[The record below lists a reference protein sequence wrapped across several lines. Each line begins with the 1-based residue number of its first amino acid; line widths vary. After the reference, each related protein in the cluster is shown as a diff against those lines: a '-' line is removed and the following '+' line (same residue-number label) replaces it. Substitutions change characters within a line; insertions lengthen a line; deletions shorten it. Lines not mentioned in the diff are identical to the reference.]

1 MTGAGPLMQLRLK
14 TKITL
19 TTAALVLAVVGVNST
34 LYVMNLSR
42 QVIRQAQDRAQLVS
56 RQVFF
61 QAQVALA
68 DAAKAGEA
76 PATDS
81 PEDLRAYVQKA
92 FDESAPLASTI
103 DAQMGY
109 SPLIYEVSIS
119 DLNGSVLVS
128 SDKSLPG
135 KQIPVRA
142 GIDQLVS
149 GSFTNQLKVLYRLLY
164 GPPLRAYEVT
174 YPFQLGP
181 PGHQVP
187 FGSVRVAVQTG
198 LLRASIFPALRSA
211 GLLALASVGI
221 SVLLAAIVSSISLAP
236 LKRITAQ
243 LDRISKGEF
252 DQKPLERHDEFGQV
266 STKISQ
272 IGMQL
277 RGVREIFS
285 NLRENIDQVLGGLDD
300 GLLLFSVDGRAVMV
314 SPAVER
320 FLSTPADQ
328 LLGRRAED
336 IFPPDHDV
344 REVVMLH
351 DGELMPV
358 ASAEVVMSG
367 IDAPARRVGVSVEI
381 IGEGKT
387 RMGTLVK
394 FKDLESRER
403 IGTQLQVSERLA
415 NLGRITAGVAH
426 EVKNPLNSMRIWLE
440 NLKASLPPDGDGLPL
455 QAVRILDSEIDRLD
469 DVVKRFLDFTRPP
482 EMHQEASSL
491 KEILEEVIAV
501 ERPKFDKANIKI
513 DAKLANDVPTVLV
526 DKPLLKQALLNLFLN
541 AAEAMPAGGQLLLLL
556 RRHEEMAEIEIRDT
570 GRGIAPEHR
579 QRIFQLFFTTR
590 PGGSGIGLA
599 SAFRTIQLHNG
610 SIEFESEV
618 GRGTTF
624 RIALPLARQIDSALS
639 RPRDSGAAVAR
650 SV

>member
-1 MTGAGPLMQLRLK
+1 MQLRLK

-34 LYVMNLSR
+34 LYVMNLTR
-42 QVIRQAQDRAQLVS
+42 QVIRQANDRAQLVS
-56 RQVFF
+56 RQIFF
-61 QAQVALA
+61 EAQNALA
-68 DAAKAGEA
+68 DAAKAGGA
-76 PATDS
+76 PASDS
-81 PEDLRAYVQKA
+81 TEDLRAYVQQA
-92 FDESAPLASTI
+92 FDDSAPLNSSI
-103 DAQMGY
+103 DAEVGY
-109 SPLIYEVSIS
+109 SPLIYEVSVT
-119 DLNGSVLVS
+119 DVNGTALVS

-135 KQIPVRA
+135 KTTPPRTDLA
-142 GIDQLVS
+142 QLVS
-149 GSFTNQLKVLYRLLY
+149 SGFLRQIRVLY
-164 GPPLRAYEVT
+164 GPPRTYEVN
-174 YPFQLGP
+174 YAFQIGP
-181 PGHQVP
+181 PGNQIP
-187 FGSVRVAVQTG
+187 FGVVRVAVQTG
-198 LLRASIFPALRSA
+198 LLRISITPALRSA
-211 GLLALASVGI
+211 ALLALASVGI

-236 LKRITAQ
+236 LQRITAQ

-252 DQKPLERHDEFGQV
+252 DQKPLDREDEFGQV

-320 FLSTPADQ
+320 FLSTSSDQ

-344 REVVMLH
+344 REAVMLQN
-351 DGELMPV
+351 GELVPV
-358 ASAEVVMSG
+358 ASAEVVLTG
-367 IDAPARRVGVSVEI
+367 IDSVPRRVGVSVEV
-381 IGEGKT
+381 IGEGEA

-440 NLKASLPPDGDGLPL
+440 NLKASLPDVDGLPL
-455 QAVRILDSEIDRLD
+455 QAVRVLDSEIDRLD
-469 DVVKRFLDFTRPP
+469 SVVKRFLDFTRPP
-482 EMHQEASSL
+482 EMHQEESSL
-491 KEILEEVIAV
+491 KGILEEVLVV
-501 ERPKFDKANIKI
+501 ERPELDKANITLE
-513 DAKLANDVPTVLV
+513 ARLADDVPIVLV
-526 DKPLLKQALLNLFLN
+526 DKLLLRQGLINLLVN
-541 AAEAMPAGGQLLLLL
+541 AVEAMPGGGQLFVSL
-556 RRHEEMAEIEIRDT
+556 RRRGELAEIEIRDT

-599 SAFRTIQLHNG
+599 SAFRTVQLHNG

-618 GRGTTF
+618 GRGTMF
-624 RIALPLARQIDSALS
+624 RIDLPLAHQLESALS
-639 RPRDSGAAVAR
+639 RPRDPGATVAR
-650 SV
+650 SI

>member
-1 MTGAGPLMQLRLK
+1 MQLRLK

-19 TTAALVLAVVGVNST
+19 ATAALVLAVVGVNST

-61 QAQVALA
+61 QAQLALS
-68 DAAKAGEA
+68 DAAKEGES
-76 PATDS
+76 PDSDS
-81 PEDLRAYVQKA
+81 PEDLRAYAKKA
-92 FDESAPLASTI
+92 FDESTQLSSSIGAQI
-103 DAQMGY
+103 DY
-109 SPLIYEVSIS
+109 SPLIYEISIS
-119 DLNGSVLVS
+119 DEKGMVLVS

-135 KQIPVRA
+135 NQIPVRE
-142 GIDQLVS
+142 GIDQLISKGFV
-149 GSFTNQLKVLYRLLY
+149 NDLKEFYRLMY
-164 GPPLRAYEVT
+164 GPPRTYEVT

-181 PGHQVP
+181 PGHQIP
-187 FGSVRVAVQTG
+187 FGVVRVAVQTG
-198 LLRASIFPALRSA
+198 LLRISITPALRSA
-211 GLLALASVGI
+211 ALLALASVGI
-221 SVLLAAIVSSISLAP
+221 SVLLSALVSSLSLAP

-243 LDRISKGEF
+243 LDRIAKGEF
-252 DQKPLERHDEFGQV
+252 DQKPLERGDEFGQV

-344 REVVMLH
+344 REAVMMQN
-351 DGELMPV
+351 GELV
-358 ASAEVVMSG
+358 TVDSAEVVLTS
-367 IDAPARRVGVSVEI
+367 IDGPPRRVGVSVEV
-381 IGEGKT
+381 IGEGAT

-440 NLKASLPPDGDGLPL
+440 NLKASLPEEEGLPL
-455 QAVRILDSEIDRLD
+455 QAVRVLDSEIDRLD
-469 DVVKRFLDFTRPP
+469 SVVKRFLDFTRPP
-482 EMHQEASSL
+482 EMHQEESSL
-491 KEILEEVIAV
+491 KEILEEVVAL
-501 ERPKFDKANIKI
+501 ERPAFEKGDIKI
-513 DAKLANDVPTVLV
+513 ETSLSVDVPDVLV
-526 DKPLLKQALLNLFLN
+526 DKPLLKQGLINLLVNALEATPGGGKLFVS
-541 AAEAMPAGGQLLLLL
+541 L
-556 RRHEEMAEIEIRDT
+556 RRRAEMAEIEIRDT

-579 QRIFQLFFTTR
+579 RRIFQLFF
-590 PGGSGIGLA
+590 
-599 SAFRTIQLHNG
+599 
-610 SIEFESEV
+610 
-618 GRGTTF
+618 
-624 RIALPLARQIDSALS
+624 
-639 RPRDSGAAVAR
+639 
-650 SV
+650 

>member
-1 MTGAGPLMQLRLK
+1 MQLRLK

-19 TTAALVLAVVGVNST
+19 ITAFLVLAVVGVNST

-61 QAQVALA
+61 QAQLALA
-68 DAAKAGEA
+68 DAAKEGES
-76 PATDS
+76 PDS
-81 PEDLRAYVQKA
+81 DTPEDLRAYAKKA
-92 FDESAPLASTI
+92 FDESTQLSSSI
-103 DAQMGY
+103 DAQMDY
-109 SPLIYEVSIS
+109 SPLIYEISIS
-119 DLNGSVLVS
+119 DEKGMVLVS

-135 KQIPVRA
+135 NPIPVRE
-142 GIDQLVS
+142 GIEQLVS
-149 GSFTNQLKVLYRLLY
+149 KGFVNQLKEFYRLMY
-164 GPPLRAYEVT
+164 GPPRAYEVT

-181 PGHQVP
+181 PGHQIP
-187 FGSVRVAVQTG
+187 FGAVRVAVQTS
-198 LLRASIFPALRSA
+198 LLRANISPALRSA
-211 GLLALASVGI
+211 ALLALASVGI
-221 SVLLAAIVSSISLAP
+221 SVLLAAFVSSISLAP

-243 LDRISKGEF
+243 LDRIAKGEF
-252 DQKPLERHDEFGQV
+252 DQKPLERGDEFGQV

-320 FLSTPADQ
+320 FLSTPSDQ

-344 REVVMLH
+344 REAVGMKN
-351 DGELMPV
+351 GELEPV
-358 ASAEVVMSG
+358 DSAEVVLTSFDG
-367 IDAPARRVGVSVEI
+367 PPRRVGVSVEV
-381 IGEGKT
+381 IGEGDA

-440 NLKASLPPDGDGLPL
+440 NLKASLPDVDGLPL
-455 QAVRILDSEIDRLD
+455 QAVRVLDSEIDRLD
-469 DVVKRFLDFTRPP
+469 SVVKRFLDFTRPP
-482 EMHQEASSL
+482 EMHQEESSL
-491 KEILEEVIAV
+491 KEILEEVVAV
-501 ERPKFDKANIKI
+501 ERPGFDKGNV
-513 DAKLANDVPTVLV
+513 KLEAYLADDVPRVLV
-526 DKPLLKQALLNLFLN
+526 DKPLLKQALINLLVN
-541 AAEAMPAGGQLLLLL
+541 ALEAMPGGGQLFVSL
-556 RRHEEMAEIEIRDT
+556 RRRGEMAEIEIRDT

-624 RIALPLARQIDSALS
+624 RIDLPLAHQMEPALS
-639 RPRDSGAAVAR
+639 RHREAGAAVAR

>member
-1 MTGAGPLMQLRLK
+1 MHLSLK

-19 TTAALVLAVVGVNST
+19 VMAFLVLAVVGVNST

-61 QAQVALA
+61 QAQTALA
-68 DAAKAGEA
+68 DAARAGES
-76 PATDS
+76 PASGS
-81 PEDLRAYVQKA
+81 PEDLRAYAQRA
-92 FDESAPLASTI
+92 FNQSEQLSRSI
-103 DAQMGY
+103 DAQLDY
-109 SPLIYEVSIS
+109 SPLIYEISIS
-119 DLNGSVLVS
+119 DVNGVALVS
-128 SDKSLPG
+128 SDKFLVGNQMPARAAIE
-135 KQIPVRA
+135 QISPK
-142 GIDQLVS
+142 G
-149 GSFTNQLKVLYRLLY
+149 FTNQLKVLYRLLY
-164 GPPLRAYEVT
+164 GPPTAYEVT

-181 PGHQVP
+181 PGNQIP
-187 FGSVRVAVQTG
+187 FGAVRVAVQTG
-198 LLRASIFPALRSA
+198 LVRATIFPALRSA
-211 GLLALASVGI
+211 AVLALISVAV

-236 LKRITAQ
+236 IKRITAQ
-243 LDRISKGEF
+243 LDRIAKGEF
-252 DQKPLERHDEFGQV
+252 DQKPLERQDEFGQV

-336 IFPPDHDV
+336 IFPPDHPV
-344 REVVMLH
+344 RESVKLQ
-351 DGELMPV
+351 DGEMEPV
-358 ASAEVVMSG
+358 DSAEVVLG
-367 IDAPARRVGVSVEI
+367 GTDGPARRVGVSVEA
-381 IGEGKT
+381 IGEGDA

-440 NLKASLPPDGDGLPL
+440 NLKASMPEQEDGLPL
-455 QAVRILDSEIDRLD
+455 QAVRVLDKEIDRLD
-469 DVVKRFLDFTRPP
+469 SVVKRFLDFTRPP
-482 EMHQEASSL
+482 EMHQEESSL
-491 KEILEEVIAV
+491 KQILEEVVAV
-501 ERPKFDKANIKI
+501 EKPRLDKGRIKL
-513 DAKLANDVPTVLV
+513 DLRLASDVPDVLV
-526 DKPLLKQALLNLFLN
+526 DKQLLTQALINVIIN
-541 AAEAMPAGGQLLLLL
+541 AVEAMPGGGQLSVSL
-556 RRHEEMAEIEIRDT
+556 RRFGEMAEIEIRDT

-599 SAFRTIQLHNG
+599 SAFRTVQFHNG
-610 SIEFESEV
+610 SIEFDSEV
-618 GRGTTF
+618 GRGTAF
-624 RIALPLARQIDSALS
+624 RIDLPLAHQTEPPLS
-639 RPRDSGAAVAR
+639 RPRDAGAAVAR
-650 SV
+650 SL

>member
-1 MTGAGPLMQLRLK
+1 MQLRLK

-34 LYVMNLSR
+34 LYVMNLTR
-42 QVIRQAQDRAQLVS
+42 QVIRQANERAQLVS
-56 RQVFF
+56 RHIFF
-61 QAQVALA
+61 EAQNALV
-68 DAAKAGEA
+68 DTAKAGGA
-76 PATDS
+76 PASDS
-81 PEDLRAYVQKA
+81 AADLRAYVQQA
-92 FDESAPLASTI
+92 FDDSAPLASAI
-103 DAQMGY
+103 DSEVGY
-109 SPLIYEVSIS
+109 SPLIYEVSVT
-119 DLNGSVLVS
+119 DVNGSVLVS

-135 KQIPVRA
+135 NATPARTNLA
-142 GIDQLVS
+142 QLVS
-149 GSFTNQLKVLYRLLY
+149 SSFTQQLRVLY
-164 GPPLRAYEVT
+164 GPPRTYEVD
-174 YPFQLGP
+174 YAFQIGP
-181 PGHQVP
+181 PGNQIP
-187 FGSVRVAVQTG
+187 FGVVRVAVQTG
-198 LLRASIFPALRSA
+198 LLRITITPALRSA
-211 GLLALASVGI
+211 ALLALASVGI
-221 SVLLAAIVSSISLAP
+221 SVLLAALVSSISLAP

-243 LDRISKGEF
+243 LDRIAKGEF
-252 DQKPLERHDEFGQV
+252 DQKPLERGDEFGQV

-320 FLSTPADQ
+320 FLSTPSDQ

-344 REVVMLH
+344 REAVMLRN
-351 DGELMPV
+351 GELVPV
-358 ASAEVVMSG
+358 ASAEVVLSS
-367 IDAPARRVGVSVEI
+367 IDGPARRVGVSVEA
-381 IGEGKT
+381 IGEGEA

-440 NLKASLPPDGDGLPL
+440 NLKASLPDVDGLPL
-455 QAVRILDSEIDRLD
+455 QAVRVLDSEIDRLD
-469 DVVKRFLDFTRPP
+469 SVVKRFLDFTRPP
-482 EMHQEASSL
+482 EMHQEESSL
-491 KEILEEVIAV
+491 KEILEEVLGV
-501 ERPKFDKANIKI
+501 ERPAFDRANIKL
-513 DAKLANDVPTVLV
+513 DARLAADVPYVLV
-526 DKPLLKQALLNLFLN
+526 DKPLLKQALINLLVN
-541 AAEAMPAGGQLLLLL
+541 AIDAMTGGGQLFVSL
-556 RRHEEMAEIEIRDT
+556 RRQGEMAEIEIRDT

-599 SAFRTIQLHNG
+599 STFRTIQLHNG
-610 SIEFESEV
+610 SIAFDSEV

-624 RIALPLARQIDSALS
+624 RIALPLARQMESALS
-639 RPRDSGAAVAR
+639 RPREPGAAVAR
-650 SV
+650 SL

>member
-1 MTGAGPLMQLRLK
+1 MQVRLK

-19 TTAALVLAVVGVNST
+19 IMAMLVLAVVSVNST

-61 QAQVALA
+61 QAQLALA
-68 DAAKAGEA
+68 EAAKAGEA
-76 PATDS
+76 PVSDS
-81 PEDLRAYVQKA
+81 PEDLRAYAKKA
-92 FDESAPLASTI
+92 FDESAQLATSI
-103 DAQMGY
+103 DAQLDF
-109 SPLIYEVSIS
+109 SPLIYEISIS
-119 DLNGSVLVS
+119 DVQGIALVS

-135 KQIPVRA
+135 KPIPVRER
-142 GIDQLVS
+142 IEQLVS
-149 GSFTNQLKVLYRLLY
+149 HGFVNELKEFYRLMY
-164 GPPLRAYEVT
+164 GPPRTYEVT

-181 PGHQVP
+181 PGHQIP
-187 FGSVRVAVQTG
+187 FGAVRVAVQTS
-198 LLRASIFPALRSA
+198 LLRANITPALRSA
-211 GLLALASVGI
+211 ALLALASVGI
-221 SVLLAAIVSSISLAP
+221 SVLLAAFVSSISLAP
-236 LKRITAQ
+236 IKRITDQ

-252 DQKPLERHDEFGQV
+252 DQKPLERGDEFGQV

-300 GLLLFSVDGRAVMV
+300 GLLLFSVEGRAVMV

-320 FLSTPADQ
+320 FLSLPSDQ

-344 REVVMLH
+344 REAIKLR
-351 DGELMPV
+351 DGEFDPV
-358 ASAEVVMSG
+358 ASAEVVLSG
-367 IDAPARRVGVSVEI
+367 IDSPPRRVGVSVEV
-381 IGEGKT
+381 IGEGDA

-440 NLKASLPPDGDGLPL
+440 NLKASLPDADGLQL
-455 QAVRILDSEIDRLD
+455 QAVRVLDNEIDRLD
-469 DVVKRFLDFTRPP
+469 SVVKRFLDFTRPP
-482 EMHQEASSL
+482 EMHQEESSL
-491 KEILEEVIAV
+491 KGILEEVLAV
-501 ERPKFDKANIKI
+501 ERPEFDKANVKFESRL
-513 DAKLANDVPTVLV
+513 DAGVASVLV
-526 DKPLLKQALLNLFLN
+526 DKPLLKQALLNLLMN
-541 AAEAMPAGGQLLLLL
+541 ALQAMPGGGQLFVAL
-556 RRHEEMAEIEIRDT
+556 RRRGEMAEIEIQDT

-599 SAFRTIQLHNG
+599 SAFRTVQLHNG

-624 RIALPLARQIDSALS
+624 RIHLPLARQPESALS
-639 RPRDSGAAVAR
+639 RPREPGAAVAR
-650 SV
+650 SI

>member
-1 MTGAGPLMQLRLK
+1 MQLRLK

-92 FDESAPLASTI
+92 FDESAPLASSI

-109 SPLIYEVSIS
+109 SPADLRNLYFGPQWFRAGLQRQVLARKTDSGSRRHRSTGFRQFHEPAEGALSPAVRPALARLRS
-119 DLNGSVLVS
+119 DLSVPAGPARPPDPFRCRSRRGADRPAAREYHSGVAFGGDFWRWPRWEFPFCSPRLSAAFLSRRSNGSPRNWTASPKANSTRSRS
-128 SDKSLPG
+128 SAD
-135 KQIPVRA
+135 
-142 GIDQLVS
+142 
-149 GSFTNQLKVLYRLLY
+149 
-164 GPPLRAYEVT
+164 
-174 YPFQLGP
+174 
-181 PGHQVP
+181 
-187 FGSVRVAVQTG
+187 
-198 LLRASIFPALRSA
+198 
-211 GLLALASVGI
+211 
-221 SVLLAAIVSSISLAP
+221 
-236 LKRITAQ
+236 
-243 LDRISKGEF
+243 
-252 DQKPLERHDEFGQV
+252 DEFGQV

-320 FLSTPADQ
+320 FLSTPSDQ

-351 DGELMPV
+351 NGELMPV
-358 ASAEVVMSG
+358 DSAEVVMSG
-367 IDAPARRVGVSVEI
+367 IDGPARRVGVSVEI

-440 NLKASLPPDGDGLPL
+440 NLKASLPPDVDGLPL
-455 QAVRILDSEIDRLD
+455 QAVRVLDSEIDRLD
-469 DVVKRFLDFTRPP
+469 SVVKRFLDFTRPP
-482 EMHQEASSL
+482 EMHQEESSL

-501 ERPKFDKANIKI
+501 ERPEFDKANIKI
-513 DAKLANDVPTVLV
+513 DAQPAADVPTVLV
-526 DKPLLKQALLNLFLN
+526 DKPLLKQALLNLLVN
-541 AAEAMPAGGQLLLLL
+541 A
-556 RRHEEMAEIEIRDT
+556 
-570 GRGIAPEHR
+570 
-579 QRIFQLFFTTR
+579 
-590 PGGSGIGLA
+590 
-599 SAFRTIQLHNG
+599 
-610 SIEFESEV
+610 V
-618 GRGTTF
+618 
-624 RIALPLARQIDSALS
+624 
-639 RPRDSGAAVAR
+639 
-650 SV
+650 

>member
-1 MTGAGPLMQLRLK
+1 MQLRLK

-34 LYVMNLSR
+34 LYVMNLTR
-42 QVIRQAQDRAQLVS
+42 QVIRQANDRAQLVS
-56 RQVFF
+56 RQIFF
-61 QAQVALA
+61 EAQNALV
-68 DAAKAGEA
+68 DAAKSGGA
-76 PATDS
+76 PASDS
-81 PEDLRAYVQKA
+81 PEDLGAYVQQA
-92 FDESAPLASTI
+92 FDDSAPLNSAI
-103 DAQMGY
+103 DAEVGY
-109 SPLIYEVSIS
+109 SPLIYEVSVT
-119 DLNGSVLVS
+119 DVNGTVLVS
-128 SDKSLPG
+128 SDSSLSG
-135 KQIPVRA
+135 KITPARA
-142 GIDQLVS
+142 NLSQLVS
-149 GSFTNQLKVLYRLLY
+149 SGFMDQLRVLY
-164 GPPLRAYEVT
+164 GPPRTYEVD
-174 YPFQLGP
+174 YAFQIGP
-181 PGHQVP
+181 PGNQIP
-187 FGSVRVAVQTG
+187 FGVIRVAVQTG
-198 LLRASIFPALRSA
+198 LLRISITPALRSA
-211 GLLALASVGI
+211 GLLAIASVGI

-236 LKRITAQ
+236 IKRITAQ

-252 DQKPLERHDEFGQV
+252 DQKPLERGDEFGQV
-266 STKISQ
+266 SSKINQ

-336 IFPPDHDV
+336 IFPPDHNV
-344 REVVMLH
+344 REAVMLQN
-351 DGELMPV
+351 GELVPV
-358 ASAEVVMSG
+358 DSAEVVLTG
-367 IDAPARRVGVSVEI
+367 IEGPARRVGVSVEV
-381 IGEGKT
+381 IGEGDA

-440 NLKASLPPDGDGLPL
+440 NLKASMPDADGLPA
-455 QAVRILDSEIDRLD
+455 QAVRVLDNEIDRLD
-469 DVVKRFLDFTRPP
+469 SVVKRFLDFTRPP
-482 EMHQEASSL
+482 EMHQEESSL
-491 KEILEEVIAV
+491 KEILEEVLTV
-501 ERPKFDKANIKI
+501 ERPELEKADIKLE
-513 DAKLANDVPTVLV
+513 ARLAADVPNVLI
-526 DKPLLKQALLNLFLN
+526 DKPLLKQAFINLLVN
-541 AAEAMPAGGQLLLLL
+541 AIEAMPGGGQLFVSL
-556 RRHEEMAEIEIRDT
+556 RRQGEMAEIEFRDS

-610 SIEFESEV
+610 SIGFESEV

-624 RIALPLARQIDSALS
+624 RIDLPLAHQMESALARS
-639 RPRDSGAAVAR
+639 RDPGAAVAR
-650 SV
+650 SL

>member
-1 MTGAGPLMQLRLK
+1 MQFRLK

-19 TTAALVLAVVGVNST
+19 ITAILVLAVVGVNST

-42 QVIRQAQDRAQLVS
+42 QVILQAQDRAKLVS

-61 QAQVALA
+61 QAQLALI
-68 DAAKAGEA
+68 DAAKEGKS
-76 PATDS
+76 PDSDS
-81 PEDLRAYVQKA
+81 PEDLRAYTQKT
-92 FDESAPLASTI
+92 FDESKQLSSSI
-103 DAQMGY
+103 DAQLDF
-109 SPLIYEVSIS
+109 SPLIYEISIS
-119 DLNGSVLVS
+119 DVQGTVLVS
-128 SDKSLPG
+128 SDKSLAGNP
-135 KQIPVRA
+135 IPPRE
-142 GIDQLVS
+142 GIEQLVS
-149 GSFTNQLKVLYRLLY
+149 HGTVNELKEFYRLMY
-164 GPPLRAYEVT
+164 GPPSAYEVT
-174 YPFQLGP
+174 YPFQIGP
-181 PGHQVP
+181 SGHEIP
-187 FGSVRVAVQTG
+187 FGAVRVAVQTS
-198 LLRASIFPALRSA
+198 LLRANITPALRSA
-211 GLLALASVGI
+211 ALLALTSVGI
-221 SVLLAAIVSSISLAP
+221 SVFLAAIVSSISLAP

-243 LDRISKGEF
+243 LDRIAKGEF
-252 DQKPLERHDEFGQV
+252 DQKPLERGDEFGQV

-320 FLSTPADQ
+320 FLSMPADQ

-344 REVVMLH
+344 REAIKLRK
-351 DGELMPV
+351 GELEPV
-358 ASAEVVMSG
+358 ASAEVVLSG
-367 IDAPARRVGVSVEI
+367 IDGPPRRVGVSVEV
-381 IGEGKT
+381 IGEGDA

-440 NLKASLPPDGDGLPL
+440 NLKASLPDVDGLPL
-455 QAVRILDSEIDRLD
+455 QAVRVLDKEIDRLD
-469 DVVKRFLDFTRPP
+469 SVVKRFLDFTRPP
-482 EMHQEASSL
+482 EMHQEESSL
-491 KEILEEVIAV
+491 KEILEEVLSV
-501 ERPKFDKANIKI
+501 ERPGFDKAGIKLEARL
-513 DAKLANDVPTVLV
+513 DSGVANVLV
-526 DKPLLKQALLNLFLN
+526 DKPLLRQALINLLVN
-541 AAEAMPAGGQLLLLL
+541 ALEATPAGGQLFVAL
-556 RRHEEMAEIEIRDT
+556 RRRGEMAEIEIRDT

-599 SAFRTIQLHNG
+599 STFRTVQLHNG

-624 RIALPLARQIDSALS
+624 RIDLPLARQTESALS
-639 RPRDSGAAVAR
+639 RPRDPGAAVAR

>member
-1 MTGAGPLMQLRLK
+1 MQFRLK

-34 LYVMNLSR
+34 LYVLNLTR
-42 QVIRQAQDRAQLVS
+42 QVIRQADDRAQLVS

-76 PATDS
+76 PASDT
-81 PEDLRAYVQKA
+81 PEDLRAYAQKA
-92 FDESAPLASTI
+92 FDESAPLASSI
-103 DAQMGY
+103 DAQLGY
-109 SPLIYEVSIS
+109 SPLIYEISIS
-119 DLNGSVLVS
+119 DTRGIVLVS
-128 SDKSLPG
+128 SDKSLAG
-135 KQIPVRA
+135 NAEPVRA
-142 GIDQLVS
+142 GIEQLVTN
-149 GSFTNQLKVLYRLLY
+149 SFVNQLKTLYGLLY
-164 GPPLRAYEVT
+164 GPPLRAYEVN

-181 PGHQVP
+181 PGHQIP
-187 FGSVRVAVQTG
+187 FGAVRVAVQTG
-198 LLRASIFPALRSA
+198 LLRASILPSLRSA
-211 GLLALASVGI
+211 ALLALASVGI

-236 LKRITAQ
+236 LQRITAQ

-252 DQKPLERHDEFGQV
+252 DQKPLERGDEFGQV

-320 FLSTPADQ
+320 FLSTPSDQ

-344 REVVMLH
+344 RGVIQMQN
-351 DGELMPV
+351 GELEPV
-358 ASAEVVMSG
+358 DAAEVVLSG
-367 IDAPARRVGVSVEI
+367 IDGPPRRVGVSVEI
-381 IGEGKT
+381 IGEGDA

-440 NLKASLPPDGDGLPL
+440 NLKASLPDVDGLPL
-455 QAVRILDSEIDRLD
+455 QAVRVLDSEIDRLD
-469 DVVKRFLDFTRPP
+469 SVVKRFLDFTRPP
-482 EMHQEASSL
+482 DMHQEESSL
-491 KEILEEVIAV
+491 KEILEEVLAV
-501 ERPKFDKANIKI
+501 ERPEFDKANVKVETR
-513 DAKLANDVPTVLV
+513 LASDVPKVLA
-526 DKPLLKQALLNLFLN
+526 DKPLLKQALLNLLVN
-541 AAEAMPAGGQLLLLL
+541 AIEAMPGGGQLLLTL
-556 RRHEEMAEIEIRDT
+556 RRHQEMAEIEIRDT
-570 GRGIAPEHR
+570 GRGIPPEHR

-599 SAFRTIQLHNG
+599 STFRTVQFHNG

-624 RIALPLARQIDSALS
+624 RVALPLARQAEPALA
-639 RPRDSGAAVAR
+639 RPRDPGTPVAR

>member
-1 MTGAGPLMQLRLK
+1 MQLRLK

-34 LYVMNLSR
+34 LYVMNLTR
-42 QVIRQAQDRAQLVS
+42 QVIRQANERAQLVS
-56 RQVFF
+56 RHIFF
-61 QAQVALA
+61 EAQNALV
-68 DAAKAGEA
+68 DAAKAGGA
-76 PATDS
+76 PASDS
-81 PEDLRAYVQKA
+81 AKDLRAYVQQA
-92 FDESAPLASTI
+92 FDDSAPLASAI
-103 DAQMGY
+103 DSEVGY
-109 SPLIYEVSIS
+109 SPLIYEVSVT
-119 DLNGSVLVS
+119 DVNGTVLVS

-135 KQIPVRA
+135 NATPARTNLS
-142 GIDQLVS
+142 QLVS
-149 GSFTNQLKVLYRLLY
+149 GSFTQQLRVLY
-164 GPPLRAYEVT
+164 GPPRTYEVD
-174 YPFQLGP
+174 YAFQIGP
-181 PGHQVP
+181 QGNQIP
-187 FGSVRVAVQTG
+187 FGVVRVAVQTA
-198 LLRASIFPALRSA
+198 LLRITITPALRSA
-211 GLLALASVGI
+211 ALLALASVGI
-221 SVLLAAIVSSISLAP
+221 SVLLAALVSSLSLAP

-243 LDRISKGEF
+243 LDRIAKGEF
-252 DQKPLERHDEFGQV
+252 DQKPLERGDEFGQV

-320 FLSTPADQ
+320 FLSTPSDQ

-344 REVVMLH
+344 REAVMLRN
-351 DGELMPV
+351 GELVPV
-358 ASAEVVMSG
+358 ASAEVVLSS
-367 IDAPARRVGVSVEI
+367 IDGPARRVGVSVEA
-381 IGEGKT
+381 IGEGDA

-440 NLKASLPPDGDGLPL
+440 NLKASLPDVDGLPL
-455 QAVRILDSEIDRLD
+455 QAVRVLDSEIDRLD
-469 DVVKRFLDFTRPP
+469 SVVKRFLDFTHPP
-482 EMHQEASSL
+482 EMHQEESSL
-491 KEILEEVIAV
+491 KEILEEVLAV
-501 ERPKFDKANIKI
+501 ERPEFDRANIKL
-513 DAKLANDVPTVLV
+513 DARLAGDVPYVLI
-526 DKPLLKQALLNLFLN
+526 DKPLLKQGLINLLVN
-541 AAEAMPAGGQLLLLL
+541 AIDAMTGGGQLFVSL
-556 RRHEEMAEIEIRDT
+556 RRQGEMAEIEIRDT

-599 SAFRTIQLHNG
+599 STFRTIQLHNG
-610 SIEFESEV
+610 SIAFDSEV

-624 RIALPLARQIDSALS
+624 RIALPLARQMESALS
-639 RPRDSGAAVAR
+639 RSRDPGAAIAR
-650 SV
+650 SL